1 MHEPGAH
8 NFILSSLGLY
18 LDLLAGRWTRYF
30 GFIYGP
36 RHAAASRGKVA
47 SVASALAE
55 SGGGTIEKIPPP
67 SIYLS
72 ATDCWLA
79 IIRGNKHS
87 SPAHRALNATVSNRS
102 ISRGAFVPS
111 RGVTIFEIISIFI
124 SPPSQRYPA
133 FRDKSKGNVYRICF
147 KLYSCW
153 RCWKSRDI
161 FLGNF

>member
-1 MHEPGAH
+1 MPSETHPSDASTTPSILISIEEIQRLKRKTKKKRKKNRGTTCSSRRQGEGVNYRFVSVHEPGAH

-72 ATDCWLA
+72 ATDC
-79 IIRGNKHS
+79 
-87 SPAHRALNATVSNRS
+87 
-102 ISRGAFVPS
+102 
-111 RGVTIFEIISIFI
+111 
-124 SPPSQRYPA
+124 
-133 FRDKSKGNVYRICF
+133 
-147 KLYSCW
+147 
-153 RCWKSRDI
+153 
-161 FLGNF
+161 